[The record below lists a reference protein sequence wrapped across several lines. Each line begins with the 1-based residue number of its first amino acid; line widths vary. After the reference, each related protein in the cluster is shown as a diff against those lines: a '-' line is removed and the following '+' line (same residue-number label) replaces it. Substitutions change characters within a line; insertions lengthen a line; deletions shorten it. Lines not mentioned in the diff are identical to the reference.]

1 MTTMYLVIFA
11 ALVPVVV
18 LLWQI
23 LRRDAANPE
32 PPRMLAKAFLYG
44 MISTAVTFVL
54 LPITEAIGD
63 IVVHNINPL
72 SAAFKQAF
80 FSAALPE
87 EGAKLLMLWLL
98 LKNNPYFDERFD
110 GIVYAVCVGMGFA
123 AVENV
128 LYLFNNYE
136 SWISVSIARALFAV
150 PGHFFDAVIMG
161 YYYALYH
168 FGTRRNLGTKALI
181 LVAPV
186 VAHGF
191 YDGILFT
198 QDIDEGVA
206 VISLILFLIFFN
218 KLKKIGRR
226 HINELNT

>member
-1 MTTMYLVIFA
+1 MHLLIIA
-11 ALVPVVV
+11 ALAPVAV

-44 MISTAVTFVL
+44 MVSTAVTFVL

-63 IVVHNINPL
+63 IVVQNINSL

-98 LKNNPYFDERFD
+98 LRNNPYFDERFD

-128 LYLFNNYE
+128 LYLFNNYD
-136 SWISVSIARALFAV
+136 SWLSVGIVRALFAV

-161 YYYALYH
+161 YYYSHYH
-168 FGTRRNLGTKALI
+168 FGTRRNPATKALI
-181 LVAPV
+181 LAAPV
-186 VAHGF
+186 VAHGI
-191 YDGILFT
+191 YDGILFSY
-198 QDIDEGVA
+198 DIDDGVA
-206 VISLILFLIFFN
+206 VVALILFLIFFN
-218 KLKKIGRR
+218 RLKKTGRR
-226 HINELNT
+226 LIDELNV

>member
-1 MTTMYLVIFA
+1 MHLLIIA
-11 ALVPVVV
+11 ALAPVAV
-18 LLWQI
+18 LLWQR

-54 LPITEAIGD
+54 LPFTEALGD
-63 IVVHNINPL
+63 LIVLNDTAL
-72 SAAFKQAF
+72 SVAFKQAF

-98 LKNNPYFDERFD
+98 LRNNPYFDERFD

-128 LYLFNNYE
+128 LYLFSNYD
-136 SWISVSIARALFAV
+136 SWLSVGIVRALFAV

-161 YYYALYH
+161 YYYSHYH
-168 FGTRRNLGTKALI
+168 FGTRRNPATKALI
-181 LVAPV
+181 LAAPV
-186 VAHGF
+186 VAHGI
-191 YDGILFT
+191 YDGILFSY
-198 QDIDEGVA
+198 DIDDGVA
-206 VISLILFLIFFN
+206 VVALILFLIFFN
-218 KLKKIGRR
+218 RLKKTGRR
-226 HINELNT
+226 LIDELNV

>member
-1 MTTMYLVIFA
+1 MHLLIIA
-11 ALVPVVV
+11 ALAPVAV

-32 PPRMLAKAFLYG
+32 PPRMMAKAFLYG

-54 LPITEAIGD
+54 LPFTEALGD
-63 IVVHNINPL
+63 LIVLNDTAL
-72 SAAFKQAF
+72 SVAFKQAF

-98 LKNNPYFDERFD
+98 LRNNPYFDERFD

-128 LYLFNNYE
+128 LYLFSNYD
-136 SWISVSIARALFAV
+136 SWLSVGIVRALFAV

-161 YYYALYH
+161 YYYSHYH
-168 FGTRRNLGTKALI
+168 FGTRRNPATKALI
-181 LVAPV
+181 LAAPV
-186 VAHGF
+186 VAHGI
-191 YDGILFT
+191 YDGILFSY
-198 QDIDEGVA
+198 DIDDGVA
-206 VISLILFLIFFN
+206 VVALILFLIFFN
-218 KLKKIGRR
+218 RLKKTGRR
-226 HINELNT
+226 LIDELNV

>member
-1 MTTMYLVIFA
+1 MHLLIIA
-11 ALVPVVV
+11 ALAPVAV

-54 LPITEAIGD
+54 LPFTEALGD
-63 IVVHNINPL
+63 LIVLNDTAL
-72 SAAFKQAF
+72 SVAFKQAF

-87 EGAKLLMLWLL
+87 EGAKLLMLWLWL
-98 LKNNPYFDERFD
+98 RNNPYFDERFD

-128 LYLFNNYE
+128 LYLFSNYD
-136 SWISVSIARALFAV
+136 SWLSVGIVRALFAV

-161 YYYALYH
+161 YYYSHYH
-168 FGTRRNLGTKALI
+168 FGTRRNPATKALI
-181 LVAPV
+181 LAAPV
-186 VAHGF
+186 VAHGI
-191 YDGILFT
+191 YDGILFSY
-198 QDIDEGVA
+198 DIDDGVA
-206 VISLILFLIFFN
+206 VVALILFLIFFN
-218 KLKKIGRR
+218 RLKKTGRR
-226 HINELNT
+226 LIDELNV

>member
-1 MTTMYLVIFA
+1 MHLLIIA
-11 ALVPVVV
+11 ALAPVAV

-54 LPITEAIGD
+54 LPFTEALGD
-63 IVVHNINPL
+63 LIVLNDTAL
-72 SAAFKQAF
+72 SVAFKQAF

-98 LKNNPYFDERFD
+98 LRNNPYFDERFD

-128 LYLFNNYE
+128 LYLFSNYD
-136 SWISVSIARALFAV
+136 SWLSVGIVRALFAV

-161 YYYALYH
+161 YYYSYYH
-168 FGTRRNLGTKALI
+168 FGTRRNPATKALI
-181 LVAPV
+181 LAAPV
-186 VAHGF
+186 VAHGI
-191 YDGILFT
+191 YDGILFSY
-198 QDIDEGVA
+198 DIDDGVA
-206 VISLILFLIFFN
+206 VVALILFLIFFN
-218 KLKKIGRR
+218 RLKKTGRR
-226 HINELNT
+226 LIDELNV

>member
-1 MTTMYLVIFA
+1 MYLVILA
-11 ALVPVVV
+11 ALAPVAV

-54 LPITEAIGD
+54 LPFTEALGD
-63 IVVHNINPL
+63 LTVLNDTAL
-72 SAAFKQAF
+72 SVAFKQAF

-98 LKNNPYFDERFD
+98 LRNNPYFDERFD

-128 LYLFNNYE
+128 LYLFSNYD
-136 SWISVSIARALFAV
+136 SWLSVGIVRALFAV

-161 YYYALYH
+161 YYYSHYH
-168 FGTRRNLGTKALI
+168 FGTRRNPATKALI
-181 LVAPV
+181 LAAPV
-186 VAHGF
+186 VAHGI
-191 YDGILFT
+191 YDGILFSY
-198 QDIDEGVA
+198 DIDDGVA
-206 VISLILFLIFFN
+206 VVALILFLIFFN
-218 KLKKIGRR
+218 RLKKMGRR
-226 HINELNT
+226 LIDELNV

>member
-1 MTTMYLVIFA
+1 MHLLIIA
-11 ALVPVVV
+11 ALAPVAV

-44 MISTAVTFVL
+44 MVSTAVTFVL

-63 IVVHNINPL
+63 IVVQNINPL

-98 LKNNPYFDERFD
+98 LRNNPYFDERFD

-128 LYLFNNYE
+128 LYLFNNYD
-136 SWISVSIARALFAV
+136 SWLSVGIARALFAV

-161 YYYALYH
+161 YYYSHYH
-168 FGTRRNLGTKALI
+168 FGTRRNPATKALI
-181 LVAPV
+181 LAAPV
-186 VAHGF
+186 VAHGI
-191 YDGILFT
+191 YDGILFSY
-198 QDIDEGVA
+198 DIDDGVA
-206 VISLILFLIFFN
+206 VVALILFLIFFN
-218 KLKKIGRR
+218 RLKKTGRR
-226 HINELNT
+226 LIDELNV

>member
-1 MTTMYLVIFA
+1 MHLLIIA
-11 ALVPVVV
+11 ALAPVAV

-54 LPITEAIGD
+54 LPFTEALGD
-63 IVVHNINPL
+63 LIVLNDTAL
-72 SAAFKQAF
+72 SVAFKQAF

-98 LKNNPYFDERFD
+98 LRNNPYFDERFD

-128 LYLFNNYE
+128 LYLFSNYD
-136 SWISVSIARALFAV
+136 SWLSVGIVRALFAV

-161 YYYALYH
+161 YYYSHYH
-168 FGTRRNLGTKALI
+168 FGTRRNPATKALI
-181 LVAPV
+181 LAAPV
-186 VAHGF
+186 VAHGI
-191 YDGILFT
+191 YDGILFSYS
-198 QDIDEGVA
+198 IDDGVA
-206 VISLILFLIFFN
+206 VVALILFLIFFN
-218 KLKKIGRR
+218 RLKKTGRR
-226 HINELNT
+226 LIDELNV

>member
-1 MTTMYLVIFA
+1 MHLLIIA
-11 ALVPVVV
+11 ALAPVAV

-54 LPITEAIGD
+54 LPFTEALGD
-63 IVVHNINPL
+63 LIVLNDTAL
-72 SAAFKQAF
+72 SVAFKQAF

-98 LKNNPYFDERFD
+98 LRNNPYFDERFD

-128 LYLFNNYE
+128 LYLFSNYD
-136 SWISVSIARALFAV
+136 SWLSVGIARALFAV

-161 YYYALYH
+161 YYYSHYH
-168 FGTRRNLGTKALI
+168 FGTRRNPATKALI
-181 LVAPV
+181 LAAPV
-186 VAHGF
+186 VAHGI
-191 YDGILFT
+191 YDGILFSY
-198 QDIDEGVA
+198 DIDDGVA
-206 VISLILFLIFFN
+206 VVALILFLIFFN
-218 KLKKIGRR
+218 RLKKTGRR
-226 HINELNT
+226 LIDELNV

>member
-1 MTTMYLVIFA
+1 MYLVILA
-11 ALVPVVV
+11 ALAPVAV

-44 MISTAVTFVL
+44 MVSTAVTFVL

-63 IVVHNINPL
+63 IVVQNINPL

-98 LKNNPYFDERFD
+98 LRNNPYFDERFD

-128 LYLFNNYE
+128 LYLFNNYD
-136 SWISVSIARALFAV
+136 SWLSVGIVRALFAV

-161 YYYALYH
+161 YYYSHYH
-168 FGTRRNLGTKALI
+168 FGTRRNPATKALI
-181 LVAPV
+181 LAAPV
-186 VAHGF
+186 VAHGI
-191 YDGILFT
+191 YDGILFSY
-198 QDIDEGVA
+198 DIDDGVA
-206 VISLILFLIFFN
+206 VVALILFLIFFN
-218 KLKKIGRR
+218 RLKKTGRR
-226 HINELNT
+226 LIDELNV

>member
-1 MTTMYLVIFA
+1 MHLLIIA
-11 ALVPVVV
+11 ALAPVAV

-44 MISTAVTFVL
+44 MVSTAVTFVL

-63 IVVHNINPL
+63 IVVQNINPL

-98 LKNNPYFDERFD
+98 LRNNPYFDERFD

-128 LYLFNNYE
+128 LYLFSNYD
-136 SWISVSIARALFAV
+136 SWLSVGIVRALFAV

-161 YYYALYH
+161 YYYSHYH
-168 FGTRRNLGTKALI
+168 FGTRRNPATKTLI
-181 LVAPV
+181 LAAPV
-186 VAHGF
+186 VAHGI
-191 YDGILFT
+191 YDGILFSY
-198 QDIDEGVA
+198 DIDDGVA
-206 VISLILFLIFFN
+206 VVALILFLIFFN
-218 KLKKIGRR
+218 RLKKTGRR
-226 HINELNT
+226 LIDELNV

>member
-1 MTTMYLVIFA
+1 MHLLIIA
-11 ALVPVVV
+11 ALAPVAV

-54 LPITEAIGD
+54 LPFTEALGD
-63 IVVHNINPL
+63 LIVLNDTAL
-72 SAAFKQAF
+72 SVAFKQAF

-98 LKNNPYFDERFD
+98 LRNNPYFDERFD

-128 LYLFNNYE
+128 LYLFSNYD
-136 SWISVSIARALFAV
+136 SWLSVGIVRALFAV

-161 YYYALYH
+161 YYYSHYH
-168 FGTRRNLGTKALI
+168 FGTRRNPATKTLI
-181 LVAPV
+181 LAAPV
-186 VAHGF
+186 VAHGI
-191 YDGILFT
+191 YDGILFSY
-198 QDIDEGVA
+198 DIDDGVA
-206 VISLILFLIFFN
+206 VVALILFLIFFN
-218 KLKKIGRR
+218 RLKKTGRR
-226 HINELNT
+226 LIDELNV

>member
-1 MTTMYLVIFA
+1 MHLLIIA
-11 ALVPVVV
+11 ALAPVAV

-54 LPITEAIGD
+54 LPFTEALGD
-63 IVVHNINPL
+63 LIVLNDTAL
-72 SAAFKQAF
+72 SVAFKQAF

-98 LKNNPYFDERFD
+98 LRNNPYFDERFD

-128 LYLFNNYE
+128 LYLFNNYD
-136 SWISVSIARALFAV
+136 SWLSVGIARALFAV

-161 YYYALYH
+161 YYYSHYH
-168 FGTRRNLGTKALI
+168 FGTRRNPATKALI
-181 LVAPV
+181 LAAPV
-186 VAHGF
+186 VAHGI
-191 YDGILFT
+191 YDGILFSYS
-198 QDIDEGVA
+198 IDDGVA
-206 VISLILFLIFFN
+206 VVALILFLIFFN
-218 KLKKIGRR
+218 RLKKTGRR
-226 HINELNT
+226 LIDELNV

>member
-1 MTTMYLVIFA
+1 MYLVILA
-11 ALVPVVV
+11 ALAPVAV

-44 MISTAVTFVL
+44 MVSTAVTFVL

-63 IVVHNINPL
+63 IVVQNINPL

-98 LKNNPYFDERFD
+98 LRNNPYFDEHFD

-128 LYLFNNYE
+128 LYLFNNYD
-136 SWISVSIARALFAV
+136 SWLSVGIARALFAV

-161 YYYALYH
+161 YYYSHYH
-168 FGTRRNLGTKALI
+168 FGTRRNPATKALI
-181 LVAPV
+181 LAAPV
-186 VAHGF
+186 VAHGI
-191 YDGILFT
+191 YDGILFSYS
-198 QDIDEGVA
+198 IDDGVA
-206 VISLILFLIFFN
+206 VVALILFLVFFN
-218 KLKKIGRR
+218 RLKKTGRR
-226 HINELNT
+226 LIDELNV

>member
-1 MTTMYLVIFA
+1 MHLLIIA
-11 ALVPVVV
+11 ALAPVAV

-54 LPITEAIGD
+54 LPFTEALGD
-63 IVVHNINPL
+63 LIVLNDTAL
-72 SAAFKQAF
+72 SVAFKQAF

-98 LKNNPYFDERFD
+98 LRNNPYFDERFD

-128 LYLFNNYE
+128 LYLFNNYD
-136 SWISVSIARALFAV
+136 SWLSVGIVRALFAV

-161 YYYALYH
+161 YYYSHYH
-168 FGTRRNLGTKALI
+168 FGTRRNPATKALI
-181 LVAPV
+181 LAAPV
-186 VAHGF
+186 VAHGI
-191 YDGILFT
+191 YDGILFSY
-198 QDIDEGVA
+198 DIDDGVA
-206 VISLILFLIFFN
+206 VVALILFLIFFN
-218 KLKKIGRR
+218 RLKKTGRR
-226 HINELNT
+226 LIDELNV

>member
-1 MTTMYLVIFA
+1 MHLLIIA
-11 ALVPVVV
+11 ALAPVAV

-54 LPITEAIGD
+54 LPFTEALGD
-63 IVVHNINPL
+63 LIVLNDTAL
-72 SAAFKQAF
+72 SVAFKQAF

-98 LKNNPYFDERFD
+98 LRNNPYFDERFD

-128 LYLFNNYE
+128 LYLFSNYD
-136 SWISVSIARALFAV
+136 SWLSVGIVRALFAV
-150 PGHFFDAVIMG
+150 PGHFFDAVIIG
-161 YYYALYH
+161 YYYSHYH
-168 FGTRRNLGTKALI
+168 FGTRRNPATKALI
-181 LVAPV
+181 LAAPV
-186 VAHGF
+186 VAHGI
-191 YDGILFT
+191 YDGILFSY
-198 QDIDEGVA
+198 DIDDGVA
-206 VISLILFLIFFN
+206 VVALILFLIFFN
-218 KLKKIGRR
+218 RLKKTGRR
-226 HINELNT
+226 LIDELNV

>member
-1 MTTMYLVIFA
+1 MHLLIIA
-11 ALVPVVV
+11 ALAPVAV

-44 MISTAVTFVL
+44 MVSTAVTFVL

-63 IVVHNINPL
+63 IVVQNINPL

-98 LKNNPYFDERFD
+98 LRNNPYFDERFD

-128 LYLFNNYE
+128 LYLFNNYD
-136 SWISVSIARALFAV
+136 SWLSVGIVRALFAV

-161 YYYALYH
+161 YYYSHYH
-168 FGTRRNLGTKALI
+168 FGTRRNPATKALI
-181 LVAPV
+181 LAAPV
-186 VAHGF
+186 VAHGI
-191 YDGILFT
+191 YDGILFSY
-198 QDIDEGVA
+198 DIDDGVA
-206 VISLILFLIFFN
+206 VVALILFLIFFN
-218 KLKKIGRR
+218 RLKKTGRR
-226 HINELNT
+226 LIDELNV

>member
-1 MTTMYLVIFA
+1 MHLLIIA
-11 ALVPVVV
+11 ALAPVAV

-32 PPRMLAKAFLYG
+32 PPRMLVKAFLYG

-54 LPITEAIGD
+54 LPFTEALGD
-63 IVVHNINPL
+63 LIVLNDTAL
-72 SAAFKQAF
+72 SVAFKQAF

-98 LKNNPYFDERFD
+98 LRNNPYFDERFD

-128 LYLFNNYE
+128 LYLFNNYD
-136 SWISVSIARALFAV
+136 SWLSVGIARALFAV

-161 YYYALYH
+161 YYYSHYH
-168 FGTRRNLGTKALI
+168 FGTRRNPATKALI
-181 LVAPV
+181 LAAPV
-186 VAHGF
+186 VAHGI
-191 YDGILFT
+191 YDGILFSYS
-198 QDIDEGVA
+198 IDDGVA
-206 VISLILFLIFFN
+206 VVALILFLIFFN
-218 KLKKIGRR
+218 RLKKTGRR
-226 HINELNT
+226 LIDELNV